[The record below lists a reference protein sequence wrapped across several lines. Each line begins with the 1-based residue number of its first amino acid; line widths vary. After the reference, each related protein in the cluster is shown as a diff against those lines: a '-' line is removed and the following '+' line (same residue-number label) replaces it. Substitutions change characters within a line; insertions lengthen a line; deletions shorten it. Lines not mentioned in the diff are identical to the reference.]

1 MARESQ
7 WIGEDA
13 AKARTAL
20 DAGDVA
26 TVQACLE
33 AIEFH
38 ALQIGYVPAEGADEG
53 DTEAADDES

>member
-1 MARESQ
+1 MTRESQ

-13 AKARTAL
+13 AKARAAL

-33 AIEFH
+33 SIEYY
-38 ALQIGYVPAEGADEG
+38 ALQIGYVPADD
-53 DTEAADDES
+53 DTDPADDPS